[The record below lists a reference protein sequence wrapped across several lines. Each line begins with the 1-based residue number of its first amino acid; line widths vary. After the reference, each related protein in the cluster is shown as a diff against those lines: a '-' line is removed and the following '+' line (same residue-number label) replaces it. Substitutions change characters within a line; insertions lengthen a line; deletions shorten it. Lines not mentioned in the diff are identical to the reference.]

1 MAVGQCD
8 RAPLGTV
15 RDVSTPIF
23 RFVTSPA
30 ALASAPDGWATDVLA
45 DGSVSFLIDE
55 GGIDAISEAAHALGA
70 EAVTVLR
77 HERTPELQEQ
87 TVRTHAHG
95 LPLVWIHDSF
105 SDEARRWAKDRGQMT
120 LLVDN
125 SGALDEEE
133 LGKIARFIAILGRQI
148 D

>member
-1 MAVGQCD
+1 MRG
-8 RAPLGTV
+8 
-15 RDVSTPIF
+15 VSTPIF

-30 ALASAPDGWATDVLA
+30 ALDGAPEGWAIDVLA

-55 GGIDAISEAAHALGA
+55 GGIDAISAAAHALEA

-77 HERTPELQEQ
+77 HETTQALQEQ

-95 LPLVWIHDSF
+95 LPLVWIADAF

-120 LLVDN
+120 LLVEN